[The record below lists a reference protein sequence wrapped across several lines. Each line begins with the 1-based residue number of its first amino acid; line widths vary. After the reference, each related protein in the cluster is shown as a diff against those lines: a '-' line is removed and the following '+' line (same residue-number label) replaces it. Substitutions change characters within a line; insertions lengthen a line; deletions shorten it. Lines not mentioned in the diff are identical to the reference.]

1 MEAQLREH
9 VAFHLTGRR
18 DATGLGAVDSLGLRP
33 ALLARYRDLTTLRY
47 DYPVVL
53 VRGAEAGEGV
63 QPLSGIVDRLLR
75 DIAQRDDAERTTRQV
90 LRLEAEI
97 RRLAAGGAT
106 GTLGRLWD
114 DAAVRLGANED
125 PVLRAGL
132 DEARALLRVDG
143 EVADCDADL
152 AARVVTLLFRAR
164 QAEKARLFRATV
176 LRLTQKLADMLHA
189 DFVRSDAGRSA
200 ENLRAAMGSLHD
212 DAFDFGAMS
221 ELLRS
226 ATPGGSMPEARRRR
240 IEWLLATLEAH
251 PFDAGATEGGG
262 ETTPRYTFG
271 SCASALAAYRER
283 LPGITAVA
291 KALAIA
297 ELEVTGAYRE
307 NRHDLFF
314 EAFGDGGLDPAD
326 LALFPDYLVV
336 MSARAIDAA
345 ENATLTQV
353 LSAGLPIKV
362 LVRSDDVLDE
372 VAPGDAHIGFGRLS
386 RPVASMAMGLN
397 EVYVAQASASHLY
410 RYRAKFARGLA
421 FHGAALFRVFSGAT
435 GQSDGLPP
443 YLVAAAAME
452 SRAFPAWTY
461 DPSAGA
467 DWASRF
473 DVSDNPQPER
483 DWPVATFDYEDA
495 AHQSAREDL
504 AFTLVDFAA
513 CDARYARH
521 FATVPREQWS
531 PRMVAVTRFVGADTR
546 KDADDVPCLAMVDR
560 DNRLQKVLV
569 DDKLIREARRCLAM
583 WHSLQ
588 ELGGIHS
595 SHAERIL
602 ARERQARA
610 GAEAV
615 AGAAAAMPAGPAASA
630 PSAAAPARAPDV
642 VPAAAAAPAPAP
654 ATDDPY
660 DPYIETPRCTS
671 CNECT
676 NVNNKMFAYNENK
689 QAYIA
694 DPDAGTFKD
703 LVEAAESCQVAI
715 IHPGKPR
722 NAKEA
727 GLDELMRRAEAFR

>member
-1 MEAQLREH
+1 MEAELREH
-9 VAFHLTGRR
+9 VAFYLTGRR
-18 DATGLGAVDSLGLRP
+18 EATRLGAIDALDLRP
-33 ALLARYRDLTTLRY
+33 ALLARYHDLATLRY
-47 DYPVVL
+47 DFPVVL
-53 VRGAEAGEGV
+53 VSDAKAGESV
-63 QPLSGIVDRLLR
+63 EPLSGVIDRLLT
-75 DIAQRDDAERTTRQV
+75 DIAQREDADRTTKQV

-97 RRLAAGGAT
+97 RALAAAGT
-106 GTLGRLWD
+106 KGTLKRLWEV
-114 DAAVRLGANED
+114 AAARLGANED
-125 PVLRAGL
+125 VSLRASL
-132 DEARALLRVDG
+132 DHARAALRVDG
-143 EVADCDADL
+143 EIADCDAEL
-152 AARVVTLLFRAR
+152 AARVVTHLFRAR
-164 QAEKARLFRATV
+164 QAEKARLFRTTV
-176 LRLTQKLADMLHA
+176 ERLTQKLSDMLRA
-189 DFVRSDAGRSA
+189 DFVRSEAGRSA
-200 ENLRAAMGSLHD
+200 ESLEAAMGSLHG
-212 DAFDFGAMS
+212 DAFDFGALS
-221 ELLRS
+221 SLLKTAS
-226 ATPGGSMPEARRRR
+226 PGGGMPEARRRR
-240 IEWLLATLEAH
+240 IEWLLATLKAH
-251 PFDAGATEGGG
+251 PFDAVTDKAGTEDVAH
-262 ETTPRYTFG
+262 RYTFPT
-271 SCASALAAYRER
+271 CTSALAAYRER
-283 LPGITAVA
+283 LPGITEVA

-297 ELEVTGAYRE
+297 ELEVTGAYKE
-307 NRHDLFF
+307 TRHDLFF

-336 MSARAIDAA
+336 INARAIDAG

-372 VAPGDAHIGFGRLS
+372 VAPGESHIGFGRLS

-397 EVYVAQASASHLY
+397 EVFVAQASASHLY
-410 RYRAKFARGLA
+410 RYRSKIERGLK

-435 GQSDGLPP
+435 GQSGSLPP

-483 DWPVATFDYEDA
+483 DWPVASFAYEDA
-495 AHQSAREDL
+495 GHQTMREDM

-513 CDARYARH
+513 CDGRYARH
-521 FATVPREQWS
+521 FALVPREQWT
-531 PRMVAVTRFVGADTR
+531 PRMVAATRFAGSDTR

-560 DNRLQKVLV
+560 ENRLQRVLV

-602 ARERQARA
+602 ARERKARA
-610 GAEAV
+610 EEVATSPAV
-615 AGAAAAMPAGPAASA
+615 GSTPAVPTV
-630 PSAAAPARAPDV
+630 AAPAAAKSAPAE
-642 VPAAAAAPAPAP
+642 PATAAPEPAS
-654 ATDDPY
+654 D

-676 NVNNKMFAYNENK
+676 NVNNKLFAYNENK
-689 QAYIA
+689 QAYVA
-694 DPDAGTFKD
+694 DPGAGTFKD

-722 NAKEA
+722 NPDEP
-727 GLDELMRRAEAFR
+727 GLEDLLRRAEAFR